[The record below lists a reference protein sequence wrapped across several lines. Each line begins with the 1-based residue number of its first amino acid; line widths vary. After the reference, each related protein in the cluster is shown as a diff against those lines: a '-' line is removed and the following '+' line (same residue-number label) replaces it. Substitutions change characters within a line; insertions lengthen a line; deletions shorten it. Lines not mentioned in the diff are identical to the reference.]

1 MLNYSKLM
9 AYNPTEYDKLI
20 NKDGQEIV
28 FYEHPLRG
36 DEAPIICVCHE
47 LQLAASSGF
56 YDLDDMMAL
65 ETDYEPSFMDGA
77 LYIGDFEA
85 E

>member
-1 MLNYSKLM
+1 M
-9 AYNPTEYDKLI
+9 I
-20 NKDGQEIV
+20 NSEGQEIAFV
-28 FYEHPLRG
+28 EHPLRG

-47 LQLAASSGF
+47 LKLAAYSGF
-56 YDLDDMMAL
+56 FDLDDMLATHG
-65 ETDYEPSFMDGA
+65 EYQPSFMDGS